1 MLVRRSFLVH
11 AARFAVLA
19 AAAAVVATTAAAQP
33 PPAVDAPQEPS
44 ITIVD
49 RLEVQRTLLEVR
61 VVDGLGRPIEG
72 LAAEDFVVRLG
83 GRAARVEAV
92 DRVIAEGYDAPAPGA
107 TEPSSAGDDSA
118 APRGSASAFAPD
130 VAERR
135 QLVVLFFQ
143 TSLLPSKAVGFLR
156 LHRHLDEMLDRLPAD
171 VAAAVVAFDSH
182 LKLHQDFT
190 RDRAALRAA
199 VERSFGFT
207 PAAFP
212 AVPPEPA
219 PSLARRI
226 EERAAKRVARPEDA
240 LALVAEALAPLPGE
254 KAMLYVGWGLGDI
267 DEGGISVGRRYDDAR
282 AALVQARVPAF
293 VLDVTDADAH
303 GLEVTLMA
311 LADDTGGQ
319 FFRTHHFP
327 GREVHRIERTLGG
340 GRYLLLVEMPPLEP
354 GWHVLRVDTRER
366 WRYQKVLAPAG
377 IQVVRR
383 VADSAGAGGGAGGD
397 GEAGG
402 GADAGTGGGG
412 AAGAVGGSPA
422 RAGF

>member
-1 MLVRRSFLVH
+1 MLVRKSYRVQM
-11 AARFAVLA
+11 ARLAVF
-19 AAAAVVATTAAAQP
+19 AAAVAFVSAVAAAQSR
-33 PPAVDAPQEPS
+33 AAADAPEEPS
-44 ITIVD
+44 IIITD
-49 RLEVQRTLLEVR
+49 RLEVRRTLLEVR
-61 VVDGLGRPIEG
+61 VVDGLGRPIDG
-72 LAAEDFVVRLG
+72 LGAEDFVVRLG
-83 GRAARVEAV
+83 GREARVEAV
-92 DRVIAEGYDAPAPGA
+92 DRVIAEGYEPPAEEATGASSRGDAAGVGA
-107 TEPSSAGDDSA
+107 GA
-118 APRGSASAFAPD
+118 AAAFAPD
-130 VAERR
+130 VAEPR

-156 LHRHLDEMLDRLPAD
+156 LHRHLDEMLDRLPGD

-190 RDRAALRAA
+190 RDRAALQAA

-212 AVPPEPA
+212 GVPPEPA

-226 EERAAKRVARPEDA
+226 DARAAKRVARPEDA

-254 KAMLYVGWGLGDI
+254 KAMLYVGWGLGNI

-282 AALVQARVPAF
+282 AALVRARVPAF

-319 FFRTHHFP
+319 FFRTHLFP

-340 GRYLLLVEMPPLEP
+340 GRYLLLVEMPELEP
-354 GWHVLRVDTRER
+354 GWHALRVDTREP
-366 WRYQKVLAPAG
+366 WRYRRVLAPAG
-377 IQVVRR
+377 IQVVRQ
-383 VADSAGAGGGAGGD
+383 VAESG
-397 GEAGG
+397 
-402 GADAGTGGGG
+402 GGGG
-412 AAGAVGGSPA
+412 AAGAA
-422 RAGF
+422 F